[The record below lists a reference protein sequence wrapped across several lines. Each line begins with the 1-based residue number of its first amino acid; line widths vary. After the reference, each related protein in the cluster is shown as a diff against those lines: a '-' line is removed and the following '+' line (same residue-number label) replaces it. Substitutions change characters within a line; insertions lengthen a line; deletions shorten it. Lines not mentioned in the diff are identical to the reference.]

1 MFWALEARN
10 MELIWLRK
18 LQLPWSRFKGEEW
31 RSTLDRVS
39 LRQRCQI
46 SKLHMLGQSLGV
58 GSGLETYRWYL
69 LPKDMVRS
77 FRKQNH
83 RRVEVWVPGHFST
96 ELLGRRGWMRR
107 GWKEAFTEIG
117 GKSGEHG
124 VLEAEWRE
132 CVEERKGS
140 IMPDVAHSAKYWGL
154 WTISGLNQME
164 VIGDLGKKR
173 LMGWV

>member
-58 GSGLETYRWYL
+58 GSVLETYRWYL

-140 IMPDVAHSAKYWGL
+140 IMPDVAHSARYWGL